1 MTTAE
6 ALKQIN
12 DTLVAMMERLTAVE
26 AKIAVEAPIPP
37 PPETEFEKRFRLIE
51 EQLKLSRGENVHY
64 ENARGY
70 MPVQDKLPTNF
81 VLSDIPK
88 FKGTEDPLQHIR
100 SYKEYL
106 ALKGTTVCTL
116 EVMTQKDKEG
126 FTEFLNRWRAES
138 VKLAKRPEETEM
150 VDKFI
155 KNLRP
160 VYRDAI
166 KYQHFGSFKDLIRVG
181 RKIEDDVRSA
191 KAEKPKGYQGASSFK
206 AKTSSS
212 ANHIQAIGLLG
223 GAPKGSQR
231 HGPRAFT
238 DIGCTYAYALQRLS
252 AQEKLN
258 PIGPTL
264 DPPAD
269 RQGKWYKP
277 NAYCAY
283 HQGKG
288 HDTENCYR
296 LKHEIQDMIENG
308 SLPIP
313 TVRPNNLN
321 NPFGDHA
328 NAKIRRRQYD
338 VSHLIQPICRLTG
351 FFVGK
356 VYVSRLSEYIPQ
368 AKNEVQIGDFTID
381 CTPYILRSENEI
393 NGVWADDEDDIY
405 LSHQSPSKTPTK
417 EATSVRA
424 LGEGSTSEAS
434 LIKQLQR
441 TKADV
446 SIWELMLSSFEHRQ
460 ALLQALM
467 NMTVSMHTTPDDV
480 VSFVAPNQPRLTN
493 AVTFSD
499 EDLPS
504 FGPQHC
510 LAMYITVECRHKRLP
525 MTLVDDGSAVN
536 VLPLRTAFI
545 LGLEKSDF
553 APTTQTVRAFD
564 GTVRR
569 VSGLVTLSVNVGK
582 VERKV
587 NFQVIDV
594 ASYFNILLGR
604 PWIHTAG
611 AVSSTLH
618 RKIKI
623 PLKGE
628 VVTID
633 ATPIIVTGGDVTSE
647 VQTDN
652 TALESCGF
660 EVVNAIESTFEAP
673 NMDLYMGSRVCKTI
687 FKTGKYFG
695 YSMYPRRENPFQLKS
710 PVPKGTRY
718 GLGYEPTEEDSLR
731 KRFSIEDRDI
741 KMGPYLLTLNG
752 HFVKAG
758 EEILSLDFPK
768 PLFNSKANKLV
779 PGIEVFRDF
788 FYIPEDIMAVATIK
802 KEFVPIEDGKA
813 MSLLFGE
820 EKKPEIPNE
829 VLVNMIVRSDR
840 FDPSTFITNVD
851 PQRNTSGWRK
861 TMKWT
866 DNKGSLFKMTIGE
879 GQMFK
884 PDDDSESESD
894 ISPKAK
900 SRVLGVEDTPS
911 QNEVED
917 RQVEEEEEE
926 VEPPPQLVKGLE
938 EYDQRSSVIED
949 TKVVNVGTTLEPQEL
964 KIGTTLDPAER
975 KGFVELL
982 NEFKDVFAWSYK
994 DMPGIDREIAEHKI
1008 PIKTGSN
1015 QDKRSH
1021 VECVPSGL

>member
-1 MTTAE
+1 
-6 ALKQIN
+6 
-12 DTLVAMMERLTAVE
+12 
-26 AKIAVEAPIPP
+26 
-37 PPETEFEKRFRLIE
+37 
-51 EQLKLSRGENVHY
+51 
-64 ENARGY
+64 
-70 MPVQDKLPTNF
+70 
-81 VLSDIPK
+81 
-88 FKGTEDPLQHIR
+88 
-100 SYKEYL
+100 
-106 ALKGTTVCTL
+106 
-116 EVMTQKDKEG
+116 
-126 FTEFLNRWRAES
+126 
-138 VKLAKRPEETEM
+138 
-150 VDKFI
+150 
-155 KNLRP
+155 
-160 VYRDAI
+160 
-166 KYQHFGSFKDLIRVG
+166 
-181 RKIEDDVRSA
+181 
-191 KAEKPKGYQGASSFK
+191 
-206 AKTSSS
+206 
-212 ANHIQAIGLLG
+212 
-223 GAPKGSQR
+223 
-231 HGPRAFT
+231 
-238 DIGCTYAYALQRLS
+238 
-252 AQEKLN
+252 
-258 PIGPTL
+258 
-264 DPPAD
+264 
-269 RQGKWYKP
+269 
-277 NAYCAY
+277 
-283 HQGKG
+283 
-288 HDTENCYR
+288 
-296 LKHEIQDMIENG
+296 
-308 SLPIP
+308 
-313 TVRPNNLN
+313 
-321 NPFGDHA
+321 
-328 NAKIRRRQYD
+328 
-338 VSHLIQPICRLTG
+338 
-351 FFVGK
+351 
-356 VYVSRLSEYIPQ
+356 
-368 AKNEVQIGDFTID
+368 
-381 CTPYILRSENEI
+381 
-393 NGVWADDEDDIY
+393 
-405 LSHQSPSKTPTK
+405 
-417 EATSVRA
+417 
-424 LGEGSTSEAS
+424 
-434 LIKQLQR
+434 
-441 TKADV
+441 
-446 SIWELMLSSFEHRQ
+446 MLSSFEHRQ

-467 NMTVSMHTTPDDV
+467 NMTVSPHTTPNDV
-480 VSFVAPNQPRLTN
+480 VSFVAQNQPRLTN

-553 APTTQTVRAFD
+553 APTTQMVRAFD

-569 VSGLVTLSVNVGK
+569 VSRLVTLSVNVGK

-594 ASYFNILLGR
+594 ASSFNILLGR

-628 VVTID
+628 VVTIN

-673 NMDLYMGSRVCKTI
+673 NMNLYTGSRVCKTI

-695 YSMYPRRENPFQLKS
+695 YSMYPRRENAFQLKS

-718 GLGYEPTEEDSLR
+718 GLGYELNEEDSLR
-731 KRFSIEDRDI
+731 KRVSTEDRDI
-741 KMGPYLLTLNG
+741 KMGPYSLTLNG

-758 EEILSLDFPK
+758 EEMLSLDFPE

-779 PGIEVFRDF
+779 PGIEVFRDC

-802 KEFVPIEDGKA
+802 KESIPIEDGKA
-813 MSLLFGE
+813 MGLLFGE

-840 FDPSTFITNVD
+840 FDPSTLITDVD
-851 PQRNTSGWRK
+851 PQRNTSRWRK

-884 PDDDSESESD
+884 PDDDSESESESESESD

-911 QNEVED
+911 PVFSFPVPPPSAVED

-949 TKVVNVGTTLEPQEL
+949 TEVVNVGTTLEPQEL

-975 KGFVELL
+975 KGM
-982 NEFKDVFAWSYK
+982 D
-994 DMPGIDREIAEHKI
+994 
-1008 PIKTGSN
+1008 PIKYLFEKPVLMGRISRWTLMLSEFDLKYVPLKAIKGKVVADFLTDNPVEETDIVDTWSFPDEDIVHIEDDVWDLYFDGASN
-1015 QDKRSH
+1015 NMGCGIGVLIISPRGEH
-1021 VECVPSGL
+1021 VPVSIKLDFAVTNNAAEYEACLLGLQSANKLGVIKLTMTRGFLLGHQSSDGVMEDQK

>member
-51 EQLKLSRGENVHY
+51 EQLKLSRRENVHY

-81 VLSDIPK
+81 VLTDIPK

-106 ALKGTTVCTL
+106 ALKGVPAEMLPHIFAQSLGEHPKAWFYSLELKNFPTFEDIAVEFCKHFADNAEIQTTVRTL
-116 EVMTQKDKEG
+116 EVMTQKDKED
-126 FTEFLNRWRAES
+126 FLNSSTGRALES
-138 VKLAKRPEETEM
+138 
-150 VDKFI
+150 
-155 KNLRP
+155 
-160 VYRDAI
+160 
-166 KYQHFGSFKDLIRVG
+166 DLIRVG
-181 RKIEDDVRSA
+181 RKIEDDVRSRRG
-191 KAEKPKGYQGASSFK
+191 EKPKGYQGASSSK
-206 AKTSSS
+206 AKASSS
-212 ANHIQAIGLLG
+212 ANHIQSIGLLG

-238 DIGCTYAYALQRLS
+238 DIGCTYAYALQRLL
-252 AQEKLN
+252 AQGKLN
-258 PIGPTL
+258 PIGPTP

-277 NAYCAY
+277 NAYYAY

-328 NAKIRRRQYD
+328 NAVFVEDNTD

-356 VYVSRLSEYIPQ
+356 VYVSCSEYIPQ
-368 AKNEVQIGDFTID
+368 AKNEVRIGDFAID

-405 LSHQSPSKTPTK
+405 LTEGVIIPRTQEEISKLRKDFLESNHLTRSGRPYRVEKANHVSIFGDSPSKTPTK

-424 LGEGSTSEAS
+424 LGEGSTSEAF
-434 LIKQLQR
+434 LIKQLQK
-441 TKADV
+441 TKVDV

-467 NMTVSMHTTPDDV
+467 NMTVSPHTTPDDV
-480 VSFVAPNQPRLTN
+480 VSFVAQNQPRLTN

-504 FGPQHC
+504 FRPQHC

-569 VSGLVTLSVNVGK
+569 VSGLVTLCVNMGK

-594 ASYFNILLGR
+594 ASSFNILLGR

-652 TALESCGF
+652 TC
-660 EVVNAIESTFEAP
+660 
-673 NMDLYMGSRVCKTI
+673 
-687 FKTGKYFG
+687 
-695 YSMYPRRENPFQLKS
+695 
-710 PVPKGTRY
+710 
-718 GLGYEPTEEDSLR
+718 
-731 KRFSIEDRDI
+731 
-741 KMGPYLLTLNG
+741 
-752 HFVKAG
+752 
-758 EEILSLDFPK
+758 
-768 PLFNSKANKLV
+768 
-779 PGIEVFRDF
+779 
-788 FYIPEDIMAVATIK
+788 
-802 KEFVPIEDGKA
+802 
-813 MSLLFGE
+813 
-820 EKKPEIPNE
+820 
-829 VLVNMIVRSDR
+829 
-840 FDPSTFITNVD
+840 
-851 PQRNTSGWRK
+851 NT
-861 TMKWT
+861 
-866 DNKGSLFKMTIGE
+866 
-879 GQMFK
+879 
-884 PDDDSESESD
+884 P
-894 ISPKAK
+894 
-900 SRVLGVEDTPS
+900 
-911 QNEVED
+911 
-917 RQVEEEEEE
+917 
-926 VEPPPQLVKGLE
+926 
-938 EYDQRSSVIED
+938 
-949 TKVVNVGTTLEPQEL
+949 
-964 KIGTTLDPAER
+964 
-975 KGFVELL
+975 
-982 NEFKDVFAWSYK
+982 
-994 DMPGIDREIAEHKI
+994 
-1008 PIKTGSN
+1008 
-1015 QDKRSH
+1015 
-1021 VECVPSGL
+1021 

>member
-37 PPETEFEKRFRLIE
+37 PPETKFEKRFRLIE
-51 EQLKLSRGENVHY
+51 EQLKLSRWENVHY
-64 ENARGY
+64 ENARG
-70 MPVQDKLPTNF
+70 
-81 VLSDIPK
+81 
-88 FKGTEDPLQHIR
+88 
-100 SYKEYL
+100 
-106 ALKGTTVCTL
+106 
-116 EVMTQKDKEG
+116 
-126 FTEFLNRWRAES
+126 
-138 VKLAKRPEETEM
+138 
-150 VDKFI
+150 
-155 KNLRP
+155 
-160 VYRDAI
+160 
-166 KYQHFGSFKDLIRVG
+166 
-181 RKIEDDVRSA
+181 
-191 KAEKPKGYQGASSFK
+191 
-206 AKTSSS
+206 
-212 ANHIQAIGLLG
+212 
-223 GAPKGSQR
+223 
-231 HGPRAFT
+231 
-238 DIGCTYAYALQRLS
+238 LS
-252 AQEKLN
+252 AQGKLN
-258 PIGPTL
+258 PIGPTP
-264 DPPAD
+264 DPLAD
-269 RQGKWYKP
+269 RQGKWYKQ

-328 NAKIRRRQYD
+328 NAVFVEDNTD
-338 VSHLIQPICRLTG
+338 VSHLIQPICHLTG

-356 VYVSRLSEYIPQ
+356 VYVSCSEYIPQ
-368 AKNEVQIGDFTID
+368 AKNEVRIGDFAID

-405 LSHQSPSKTPTK
+405 LTEGAIIPRTQEEISKLRKDVLESNHLTRSGRPYRVEKANHVSIFGDSPSKTPTK

-434 LIKQLQR
+434 LIKQLQK

-467 NMTVSMHTTPDDV
+467 NMTVSPHITPYDV
-480 VSFVAPNQPRLTN
+480 VSFVAQNQPRLTN
-493 AVTFSD
+493 AITFSD

-510 LAMYITVECRHKRLP
+510 LAMYITVECHHKRLP

-594 ASYFNILLGR
+594 ASSFNILLGR

-633 ATPIIVTGGDVTSE
+633 ATPIIVMGGDVTSE

-652 TALESCGF
+652 TAFESCGF

-673 NMDLYMGSRVCKTI
+673 NMDLYTGIRVCKTI
-687 FKTGKYFG
+687 FKTEKYFG
-695 YSMYPRRENPFQLKS
+695 YSMYPRRK
-710 PVPKGTRY
+710 TH
-718 GLGYEPTEEDSLR
+718 
-731 KRFSIEDRDI
+731 SIE
-741 KMGPYLLTLNG
+741 
-752 HFVKAG
+752 VAG
-758 EEILSLDFPK
+758 
-768 PLFNSKANKLV
+768 A
-779 PGIEVFRDF
+779 
-788 FYIPEDIMAVATIK
+788 
-802 KEFVPIEDGKA
+802 
-813 MSLLFGE
+813 
-820 EKKPEIPNE
+820 
-829 VLVNMIVRSDR
+829 
-840 FDPSTFITNVD
+840 
-851 PQRNTSGWRK
+851 
-861 TMKWT
+861 
-866 DNKGSLFKMTIGE
+866 
-879 GQMFK
+879 
-884 PDDDSESESD
+884 
-894 ISPKAK
+894 
-900 SRVLGVEDTPS
+900 
-911 QNEVED
+911 
-917 RQVEEEEEE
+917 
-926 VEPPPQLVKGLE
+926 
-938 EYDQRSSVIED
+938 
-949 TKVVNVGTTLEPQEL
+949 
-964 KIGTTLDPAER
+964 
-975 KGFVELL
+975 
-982 NEFKDVFAWSYK
+982 
-994 DMPGIDREIAEHKI
+994 
-1008 PIKTGSN
+1008 
-1015 QDKRSH
+1015 
-1021 VECVPSGL
+1021 